1 VTVILETVEY
11 EDEIYWAGITEL
23 FNFSHTRKDAL
34 VKLASEREKDIY
46 AIQFL
51 DSSLIVSVGHLLSA
65 AQNAVNAWKGGYMLT
80 RGLDAE
86 VLVYA
91 SAQRQIGRAIENLGV
106 YDGLQ
111 SIALVVVGGDKKAVR
126 DVITKTVNK
135 VGEEI
140 KTAFVPDRERLE
152 RIMHHYGV
160 NEKEIKAL
168 TDSDEVELWAEA
180 LSKCVVS
187 RVSLVALST

>member
-11 EDEIYWAGITEL
+11 EDEIFWAGIAEIGNTS
-23 FNFSHTRKDAL
+23 NMGKDAL
-34 VKLASEREKDIY
+34 VNLASEREDDIH

-51 DSSLIVSVGHLLSA
+51 DSSLIVSIGHLLSA

-91 SAQRQIGRAIENLGV
+91 SAQRQIGRAIENLGIHA
-106 YDGLQ
+106 GLQ
-111 SIALVVVGGDKKAVR
+111 SIALVVIGGEKKAVR
-126 DVITKTVNK
+126 DVITKMVNK
-135 VGEEI
+135 VGKEI
-140 KTAFVPDRERLE
+140 KPAFVPDRERLE
-152 RIMHHYGV
+152 RIMHHFGV

-168 TDSDEVELWAEA
+168 TDSDEVEIWAKA

-187 RVSLVALST
+187 RVSIVALGA

>member
-1 VTVILETVEY
+1 VILETVEY
-11 EDEIYWAGITEL
+11 EDEIYWAGIAEIRNT
-23 FNFSHTRKDAL
+23 SDMGKDAL
-34 VKLASEREKDIY
+34 VKLASEREEDIY

-65 AQNAVNAWKGGYMLT
+65 AQNAVNAWKGDYMLT

-91 SAQRQIGRAIENLGV
+91 STHRQIGRAIENLGV
-106 YDGLQ
+106 HDGLQ

-126 DVITKTVNK
+126 DVITKMVNK
-135 VGEEI
+135 VGEEV
-140 KTAFVPDRERLE
+140 KPAFVPDRERLE
-152 RIMHHYGV
+152 RIMHHYDIS
-160 NEKEIKAL
+160 EKEVKAL
-168 TDSDEVELWAEA
+168 TDSEEVEVWAEA

-187 RVSLVALST
+187 RVSMVALDT

>member
-1 VTVILETVEY
+1 MILETVEY
-11 EDEIYWAGITEL
+11 EDEILWTGIIEL
-23 FNFSHTRKDAL
+23 FNSSHMGADAL
-34 VKLASEREKDIY
+34 VKLASEREEGIY

-91 SAQRQIGRAIENLGV
+91 SAQRQIGRAIENLGIRA
-106 YDGLQ
+106 DLQ
-111 SIALVVVGGDKKAVR
+111 SIALVVVGGEKKAVR
-126 DVITKTVNK
+126 DVIKKMVNK

-140 KTAFVPDRERLE
+140 KPAFVPDRERLE
-152 RIMHHYGV
+152 RIMHHFGV

-168 TDSDEVELWAEA
+168 TDSDEVEIWAEA

-187 RVSLVALST
+187 RVSIVALGA

>member
-1 VTVILETVEY
+1 VILETVEY
-11 EDEIYWAGITEL
+11 EDEIYWTGIAEI
-23 FNFSHTRKDAL
+23 FNSSHMGTDAL
-34 VKLASEREKDIY
+34 VKLASKREEDIY

-65 AQNAVNAWKGGYMLT
+65 TQNAVNAWKGGYMLT

-91 SAQRQIGRAIENLGV
+91 SAQRQISRAIENLGV
-106 YDGLQ
+106 HDGLQ
-111 SIALVVVGGDKKAVR
+111 SLALVVVGGDKKAVR
-126 DVITKTVNK
+126 DVITKVVNK

-152 RIMHHYGV
+152 RIMHHYGI
-160 NEKEIKAL
+160 NEKEVKAL
-168 TDSDEVELWAEA
+168 ADSDEIEIWAEA

-187 RVSLVALST
+187 RVSIVALDT

>member
-1 VTVILETVEY
+1 MILKTVEY
-11 EDEIYWAGITEL
+11 EDEIYWTGIAEL
-23 FNFSHTRKDAL
+23 SNSSHMGTDAL
-34 VKLASEREKDIY
+34 VKLASERDAGIH

-51 DSSLIVSVGHLLSA
+51 DSSLIVSIGHLLSA
-65 AQNAVNAWKGGYMLT
+65 AQNAVNAWKGDYMLT

-86 VLVYA
+86 ILVYA
-91 SAQRQIGRAIENLGV
+91 SAQRQISRAIENLGIR
-106 YDGLQ
+106 DGLQ
-111 SIALVVVGGDKKAVR
+111 NIALVVVGGGKKDVR
-126 DVITKTVNK
+126 NVISQMVSN

-168 TDSDEVELWAEA
+168 TDSDEIEIWAET
-180 LSKCVVS
+180 LSRCVAS
-187 RVSLVALST
+187 RVSLVALDA

>member
-1 VTVILETVEY
+1 VILETVEY
-11 EDEIYWAGITEL
+11 EDEIFWACIAEL
-23 FNFSHTRKDAL
+23 FNSSHTGKDAL
-34 VKLASEREKDIY
+34 IKLASEREEGIY
-46 AIQFL
+46 AIQFI

-91 SAQRQIGRAIENLGV
+91 SAQRQIGRAIENLGIH
-106 YDGLQ
+106 DGLQ
-111 SIALVVVGGDKKAVR
+111 NIALVVVGGDKKAVR
-126 DVITKTVNK
+126 DVITKMVNK

-140 KTAFVPDRERLE
+140 KPAFVPDRERLE
-152 RIMHHYGV
+152 RIMHYYGV
-160 NEKEIKAL
+160 NEKEVKAL

-187 RVSLVALST
+187 RVSIVALDN

>member
-1 VTVILETVEY
+1 VILETVEY
-11 EDEIYWAGITEL
+11 EDEIHWTGIAEI
-23 FNFSHTRKDAL
+23 FNSSHMGEDAL
-34 VKLASEREKDIY
+34 VKLASEREEGIY

-51 DSSLIVSVGHLLSA
+51 DSSLVVSVGHLLSA
-65 AQNAVNAWKGGYMLT
+65 VQNAVNAWKGGYMLT
-80 RGLDAE
+80 RGLDVE

-91 SAQRQIGRAIENLGV
+91 SAQRQINRAIENLGIR
-106 YDGLQ
+106 DGLQ
-111 SIALVVVGGDKKAVR
+111 NIALVVVGSDKRAVR
-126 DVITKTVNK
+126 DVITKMVNK
-135 VGEEI
+135 VGDEV

-168 TDSDEVELWAEA
+168 TDSDEIEIWAEA

-187 RVSLVALST
+187 RVSIVALDT